1 MQKLNPLL
9 FILKLNVSWA
19 SSSTPLNL
27 TCVSL
32 TVTSSTVSFNVTL
45 IYGDN
50 GNCSLGGVYRDV
62 LDIKV
67 GTITVEYYTAGSS

>member
-1 MQKLNPLL
+1 MQLTFKDSSNNP
-9 FILKLNVSWA
+9 V
-19 SSSTPLNL
+19 TPNA
-27 TCVSL
+27 TVQYRVNGGTWTTL

-50 GNCSLGGVYRDV
+50 TNCSLGGSYADT

-67 GTITVEYYTAGSS
+67 GTITVEYYVAGSS